1 MFRMNPIPILY
12 ENDEIIVINKPSG
25 LAVQGGQGVT
35 HSLDVDFS
43 KELGYKIFLVHR
55 LDKDTAGLM
64 IVAKSAQAA
73 NKWTKMIGAKDAK
86 KEYIAICAGSLKN
99 KEGWIKESLV
109 QHGIEKA
116 ASTFYQVEKEWDLLV
131 ETPQEGQSESI
142 TMSQIRL
149 KLDTGR
155 MHQIRIHLSKQG
167 CPIAGDDQHG
177 NFKINKILK
186 KQMKIKKLLLAS
198 VKLSLPFNNKEMV
211 FEIPLP
217 DYMQF

>member
-1 MFRMNPIPILY
+1 MFRMNHIPILY

-131 ETPQEGQSESI
+131 ETP
-142 TMSQIRL
+142 L
-149 KLDTGR
+149 
-155 MHQIRIHLSKQG
+155 
-167 CPIAGDDQHG
+167 
-177 NFKINKILK
+177 
-186 KQMKIKKLLLAS
+186 
-198 VKLSLPFNNKEMV
+198 
-211 FEIPLP
+211 
-217 DYMQF
+217 